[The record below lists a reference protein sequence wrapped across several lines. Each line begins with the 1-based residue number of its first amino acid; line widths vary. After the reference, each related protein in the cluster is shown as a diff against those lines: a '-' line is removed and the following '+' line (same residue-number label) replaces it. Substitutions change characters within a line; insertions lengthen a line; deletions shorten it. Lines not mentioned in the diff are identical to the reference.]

1 MTVPRPGM
9 ALEDVSCRILHL
21 EDSAIDAELIAEHLA
36 HSGFANTICLV
47 GTRADFT
54 AALREGDIDLILADY
69 VLPDFDG
76 LTALAAAR
84 EIAPDTPFI
93 FVSGTMGEEAAV
105 EAVRQGATDYVVKQR
120 LARLPIAVRRAQG
133 DARAQAG
140 QRETLAALRESEA
153 RLRLALEAGRL
164 GTWELD
170 LRSQVLTA
178 SAHFRAAFG
187 QDADGPFTYADLRA
201 ALHPEDRLGVQA
213 ALARSVTQHA
223 DYDVEYRAVQPDGT
237 MRWLQVRGRPV
248 HAPDGTAL
256 KLAGVSQDITERKL
270 AEERQ
275 TLLSREVDHRAKN
288 ALAVVQA
295 TLRLTKVTDD
305 VPGYIRSVEG
315 RIASLVR
322 AQALLAQDRWM
333 GADLRALLK
342 GELAPF
348 LGTEIGRAL
357 LDGPRVSLPVSTVQ
371 PLAMVAHELATNAV
385 KYGALSA
392 AEGYVSV
399 SWHVERGDQG
409 PARLRL
415 RWIEAGGPPVSGAP
429 KRKGFGGRMLDS
441 TVRVQLG
448 GRVMLT
454 WEPAGLICEI
464 EVPLKLVYA
473 VVRPVNGD
481 RDRAMFL

>member
-1 MTVPRPGM
+1 MTTPWLGTPS
-9 ALEDVSCRILHL
+9 EDVSCRILHL
-21 EDSAIDAELIAEHLA
+21 EDSAIDAELIAEYLA

-47 GTRADFT
+47 GTRVDFT
-54 AALREGDIDLILADY
+54 AALREGGIDLILADY

-76 LTALAAAR
+76 LAALAVAR

-120 LARLPIAVRRAQG
+120 LARLPIAARRAQDG
-133 DARAQAG
+133 ARAQAG

-178 SAHFRAAFG
+178 SALFRSAFG
-187 QDADGPFTYADLRA
+187 QDAEGPFTYADLRA
-201 ALHPEDRLGVQA
+201 AIHPEDRVDVQA
-213 ALARSVTQHA
+213 SLARSVTEHA
-223 DYDVEYRAVQPDGT
+223 DYDVEIRAVQPDGT

-256 KLAGVSQDITERKL
+256 GLAGVSLEITERKL

-295 TLRLTKVTDD
+295 TLRLTKVTD
-305 VPGYIRSVEG
+305 VPGYIRAVEG
-315 RIASLVR
+315 RVASLVR
-322 AQALLAQDRWM
+322 AQALLVEDRWV

-348 LGTEIGRAL
+348 LGTELGRAV

-385 KYGALSA
+385 KYGSLSA
-392 AEGYVSV
+392 AEGGVSI
-399 SWHVERGDQG
+399 SWHVERREQG
-409 PARLRL
+409 PARLSL
-415 RWIEAGGPPVSGAP
+415 RWREAGGPPVNDAP

-441 TVRVQLG
+441 TIRVQLG
-448 GRVMLT
+448 GKVVLT
-454 WEPAGLICEI
+454 WEPVGLTCEI
-464 EVPLKLVYA
+464 EVPLEPVSA
-473 VVRPVNGD
+473 QVTPASHIQDRVMVV
-481 RDRAMFL
+481 